1 MKIALISAKRDPF
14 ISPQDMD
21 GGCVVLRNYIKS
33 LHLLGHDI
41 HVFTRLDQVH
51 PKNKPRINLKAEL
64 QNKAGIGRVK
74 VNSRLTIYRLPYDLI
89 NPSETVWEDQLME
102 SVSFLKQVQLYFD
115 VMSFDVYHYFHLLSL
130 AGWFNILNKIPYAEK
145 TTISPLL
152 LSIGREFEYVP
163 FDRIAMEKKVFEN
176 ISTISCQS
184 MGEIKKIEKHYG
196 INDKRLIRIPLGVD
210 RTIFYPKDEFNNVQ
224 KDEST
229 IIVCPNTIKPQ
240 KQQVEVVSII
250 NGLLK
255 QGDRVK
261 TVIVG
266 KIINEEYYRTV
277 IDIIEK
283 FGIKYK
289 KIDQIHSREDI
300 INSDADIIFLTEKK
314 EKELADILRI
324 SDIALFPSLNEGF
337 NLLNLDC
344 MSCGTLPICYNLNEY
359 KEYLLPNEN
368 AIVIEKKEGWLGF
381 VDKIHTLIINK
392 ERIVKMSKIAANS
405 SRDYSW
411 DNLLIKQQFIYNM
424 LYDNEPVDYHKYNIK
439 NWINLSE
446 EN

>member
-1 MKIALISAKRDPF
+1 
-14 ISPQDMD
+14 
-21 GGCVVLRNYIKS
+21 
-33 LHLLGHDI
+33 
-41 HVFTRLDQVH
+41 
-51 PKNKPRINLKAEL
+51 
-64 QNKAGIGRVK
+64 
-74 VNSRLTIYRLPYDLI
+74 
-89 NPSETVWEDQLME
+89 
-102 SVSFLKQVQLYFD
+102 
-115 VMSFDVYHYFHLLSL
+115 
-130 AGWFNILNKIPYAEK
+130 
-145 TTISPLL
+145 
-152 LSIGREFEYVP
+152 
-163 FDRIAMEKKVFEN
+163 
-176 ISTISCQS
+176 

-240 KQQVEVVSII
+240 KQQVEVVNII
-250 NGLLK
+250 NALLK